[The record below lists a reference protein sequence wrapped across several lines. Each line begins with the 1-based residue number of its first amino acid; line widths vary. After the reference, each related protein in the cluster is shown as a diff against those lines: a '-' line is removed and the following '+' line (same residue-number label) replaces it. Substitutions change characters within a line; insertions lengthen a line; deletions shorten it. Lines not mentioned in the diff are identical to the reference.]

1 MENLN
6 NLLKNATVVVLLDL
20 IKIIV
25 PIFLAYFF
33 GKQTSMRENTSK
45 IKQLQMNQIY
55 IPLYKLIQNH
65 PPKNTMSP
73 DNIAILSSIMSSLTR
88 TYLEYINP
96 DLVKAIHHFSEAW
109 DKEDTQKAYREICR

>member
-73 DNIAILSSIMSSLTR
+73 DNIAIYELFDENLSR
-88 TYLEYINP
+88 
-96 DLVKAIHHFSEAW
+96 IHKPRFS
-109 DKEDTQKAYREICR
+109 KGNTSF

>member
-45 IKQLQMNQIY
+45 IKQLQRFIY
-55 IPLYKLIQNH
+55 HYTN
-65 PPKNTMSP
+65 
-73 DNIAILSSIMSSLTR
+73 
-88 TYLEYINP
+88 
-96 DLVKAIHHFSEAW
+96 
-109 DKEDTQKAYREICR
+109 